1 METVNTTDAPAV
13 GEPRRPAPVRHIE
26 PAPPGSGGW
35 IRRLMPYLMAHKRN
49 AILAFGLAVVG
60 QGITALAPLV
70 QAVLIDDVLIAHT
83 QPLWPW
89 LAVMIALGAISF
101 VSGYWRRFTGQRIS
115 LDVQYDLRNSVF
127 EHLQRLDFA
136 AHDNMQTGQL
146 MSRATADV
154 TLLERFLAQL
164 PNTLGNIVQVVVAI
178 IAMLFLSAPLTFVAL
193 LCIPTLLGLATTMRV
208 KLFPANWH
216 AQQRQGDVAGVVE
229 EAVSGVRVVKAFGQE
244 QHELGRL
251 IERGRDQFRSR
262 MRVVRLQARYQPTLQ
277 AIPTL
282 AQTAVIGFGGWMA
295 IQGNLSLGAF
305 LAFSTYLVQLTA
317 PVRMMAGLITQSQQA
332 RAGAE
337 RVLDVLDS
345 NPLVTEKPDAEP
357 LPPVRGKVQFSGV
370 SFGYLR
376 SEPVL
381 VGLELTVE
389 PGERVAVVGAS
400 GSGKSTIALL
410 VPRFY
415 DVGAG
420 SVRIDGVDVRDVTF
434 QSLRTQV
441 GVVFE
446 DSFLFSERVRD
457 NIAYGKPDATDA
469 EIEAAA
475 RAAEAHDFIME
486 LPDGYD
492 TVVGERGLTLSGG
505 QRQRIALARALITDP
520 GIMILDDATSSID
533 SKTEEG
539 IHDSLRRIMAGRTTI
554 LVAHRRSTLRL
565 ADRIVVLDRGELVA
579 SGTHEELVASC
590 DLYRDLLTGP
600 GESAEGVAPEAPEL
614 ELVRDLEL
622 VEIDAEAWPDDAPDA
637 EIARSTATQASG
649 FALGR
654 APGAGGGAGGM
665 GGGGGGWRRV
675 GRWPRSPPTPEL
687 IEQVDKLPPLEGEPE
702 VDLAREIAPDRNF
715 ALRRFIQPFRWAL
728 ALGFMFVVI
737 DTVTTL
743 VGPSIIE
750 QAINQGIVPKSTAAL
765 LTVLRDLP
773 GGAARELGQL
783 VRGAAPDGEDRRAHV
798 VRAAR
803 PHLRPAPTPVAR
815 VLRPR
820 SRRPDHDPHD
830 HRHRR
835 ARATLAARS
844 SERARQHPQP
854 GRRRHHP
861 VQQRPADDTRGARG
875 VPAADRRHAGVP
887 QGVGP
892 GVQHRARPR
901 RRRELQPAGEPVRRA
916 CRAGHAARAGEHRA
930 VPRRRV
936 RLPRRAGH
944 VGAAPGALLPVRA
957 VHPAHREGDR
967 ARVRL
972 LQPREH
978 RRAHRVPVA
987 ARHVLLAD
995 PAAVAGVRS
1004 VAAGAGGAPADRRA
1018 AEDAEWHAG
1027 SRHAGGA
1034 RSHPRRHPVRGRAVR
1049 LPQHRVEALR
1059 GIDLHI
1065 TPGQVVALV
1074 GETGAG
1080 KSTIVKLVARF
1091 YDPTAGRVLVDG
1103 QPLTDLDLAGYRHQ
1117 LGYVPQEA
1125 FLFSGTVR
1133 DNIAYGKPDA
1143 TREEVEAAARA
1154 VGAHE
1159 FISGLAHGYLSAVS
1173 ERGRSLSAGQR
1184 QLICLARARLVDPA
1198 VLILDEATAN
1208 LDLATETRVQRAMGA
1223 VAHGRTTLL
1232 IAHRLQTGRSA
1243 DRILVIGDGQI
1254 LEDGTHEELL
1264 AAGGHYSEL
1273 WASFA
1278 QEEAAPAA

>member
-1 METVNTTDAPAV
+1 MDTVTRTGPAPGAR
-13 GEPRRPAPVRHIE
+13 PRPAAAVRHVE

-35 IRRLMPYLMAHKRN
+35 IRRLLPYLKAHKRN
-49 AILAFGLAVVG
+49 VMLAFGLAVVG
-60 QGITALAPLV
+60 QGLTALAPLV
-70 QAVLIDDVLIAHT
+70 QAVLIDDVLIAGNK
-83 QPLWPW
+83 PIEPW
-89 LAVMIALGAISF
+89 LAAMVALGAISF

-178 IAMLFLSAPLTFVAL
+178 TVMLFLSAPLTIIAL
-193 LCIPTLLGLATTMRV
+193 LCIPTLLGLATTMRI
-208 KLFPANWH
+208 KLFPANWYS
-216 AQQRQGDVAGVVE
+216 QQRQADVAGVVE

-244 QHELGRL
+244 QRELERL
-251 IERGRDQFRSR
+251 IERGRDQFRGR
-262 MRVVRLQARYQPTLQ
+262 LRVVRLQARYQPTLQ
-277 AIPTL
+277 AIPTI
-282 AQTAVIGFGGWMA
+282 AQAAVIGFGGWMA
-295 IQGNLSLGAF
+295 INGNLSLGVF

-357 LPPVRGKVQFSGV
+357 LPAVRGRVEFSEV
-370 SFGYLR
+370 LFGYLR

-381 VGLELTVE
+381 RGLDLVVE

-415 DVGAG
+415 DVAAG
-420 SVRIDGVDVRDVTF
+420 SVRIDGIDVRDVTF

-457 NIAYGKPDATDA
+457 NIAYGKPDATNE

-475 RAAEAHDFIME
+475 RSAEAHDFIMQ

-539 IHDSLRRIMAGRTTI
+539 IHESLRRIMAGRTTI

-565 ADRIVVLDRGELVA
+565 ADRIVVLDAGTVVA

-590 DLYRDLLTGP
+590 PLYRDLLTGP
-600 GESAEGVAPEAPEL
+600 GESAEGAPTEVPEA

-622 VEIDAEAWPDDAPDA
+622 VDIDAAAWPEEAPDA
-637 EIARSTATQASG
+637 EIARATAAAPAMS
-649 FALGR
+649 LGPR
-654 APGAGGGAGGM
+654 PGGGGW
-665 GGGGGGWRRV
+665 GGGGGGW
-675 GRWPRSPPTPEL
+675 GGGGWGGGAAWAPPTPEL
-687 IEQVDKLPPLEGEPE
+687 MAQVDKLPPLQGEPD
-702 VDLAREIAPDRNF
+702 VDLSREVAPDLNF
-715 ALRRFIQPFRWAL
+715 SLRRFIQPFRWAL
-728 ALGFMFVVI
+728 ALGLMFVVI
-737 DTVTTL
+737 DTLTTL
-743 VGPSIIE
+743 VGPSIIQE
-750 QAINQGIVPKSTAAL
+750 AINRGIEPQSTRGLFVACGIYLGVQLLSWVNSYAQARQTGKTAERMLYALRVRTFAQLQRLSLGYYDREMDGRIMTRMTTDIDALAQLLQQGLLSALVNIMSLFGVALILFSKDVELTLAVLTVFPPLIIATLMFRKASARAYSTARDRVAVVNANLQESLSGVRVAQAL
-765 LTVLRDLP
+765 RREQGNIERFRDVASDYL
-773 GGAARELGQL
+773 
-783 VRGAAPDGEDRRAHV
+783 D
-798 VRAAR
+798 
-803 PHLRPAPTPVAR
+803 AR
-815 VLRPR
+815 VTSVRLQALYFPFVQFIQLTAKAIVIGMAY
-820 SRRPDHDPHD
+820 
-830 HRHRR
+830 RHPVNIGLLIAFLLQLDQFFSPIQQLSQVFDQWQQ
-835 ARATLAARS
+835 ARVSLTRIDELLKTPSGTPEADA
-844 SERARQHPQP
+844 PVQP
-854 GRRRHHP
+854 GR
-861 VQQRPADDTRGARG
+861 VRGDI
-875 VPAADRRHAGVP
+875 VF
-887 QGVGP
+887 
-892 GVQHRARPR
+892 
-901 RRRELQPAGEPVRRA
+901 E
-916 CRAGHAARAGEHRA
+916 
-930 VPRRRV
+930 
-936 RLPRRAGH
+936 
-944 VGAAPGALLPVRA
+944 
-957 VHPAHREGDR
+957 
-967 ARVRL
+967 
-972 LQPREH
+972 
-978 RRAHRVPVA
+978 
-987 ARHVLLAD
+987 
-995 PAAVAGVRS
+995 GVRFS
-1004 VAAGAGGAPADRRA
+1004 YPSTAF
-1018 AEDAEWHAG
+1018 
-1027 SRHAGGA
+1027 
-1034 RSHPRRHPVRGRAVR
+1034 
-1049 LPQHRVEALR
+1049 EALR

-1103 QPLTDLDLAGYRHQ
+1103 RPLVDLDLAGYRHQ

-1125 FLFSGTVR
+1125 FLFSGTIR
-1133 DNIAYGKPDA
+1133 DNIAYGRPAA

-1154 VGAHE
+1154 VGAHD
-1159 FISGLAHGYLSAVS
+1159 FISGLSHGYLTPVA

-1243 DRILVIGDGQI
+1243 DRILVVGDGEI
-1254 LEDGTHEELL
+1254 LEDGTHDDLL
-1264 AAGGHYSEL
+1264 AAGGRYAGL

-1278 QEEAAPAA
+1278 QEETAPAA

>member
-1 METVNTTDAPAV
+1 MS
-13 GEPRRPAPVRHIE
+13 APVRHVE

-35 IRRLMPYLMAHKRN
+35 IRRLLPYLMAHKRN

-60 QGITALAPLV
+60 QGLTALAPLI

-89 LAVMIALGAISF
+89 LGLMIVLGAISF
-101 VSGYWRRFTGQRIS
+101 VSGYWRRYTGQRIS

-164 PNTLGNIVQVVVAI
+164 PNTLGNIVQVIVAI
-178 IAMLFLSAPLTFVAL
+178 IAMLFLSAPLTIIAL
-193 LCIPTLLGLATTMRV
+193 ICIPTLLGIATTMRV

-216 AQQRQGDVAGVVE
+216 AQQRQADVAGVVE

-244 QHELGRL
+244 QWELGRL
-251 IERGRDQFRSR
+251 IERGRDQYRSR

-295 IQGNLSLGAF
+295 INGNLSLGAF
-305 LAFSTYLVQLTA
+305 LAFLSYLVQLTA

-345 NPLVTEKPDAEP
+345 NPLVAEKPDAEP
-357 LPPVRGKVQFSGV
+357 LPPVRGKVQFSDV
-370 SFGYLR
+370 TFGYLR
-376 SEPVL
+376 SDPVL
-381 VGLELTVE
+381 RGLELTVE

-415 DVGAG
+415 DVAAG

-434 QSLRTQV
+434 QSLRSQV

-457 NIAYGKPDATDA
+457 NIAYGKPDATDDD
-469 EIEAAA
+469 IEAAA
-475 RAAEAHDFIME
+475 RAAEAHDFIMA

-539 IHDSLRRIMAGRTTI
+539 IHDSLRRIMADRTTI

-565 ADRIVVLDRGELVA
+565 ADRIVVLDQGELVA
-579 SGTHEELVASC
+579 SGTHEELVATC
-590 DLYRDLLTGP
+590 ELYRDLLTGP
-600 GESAEGVAPEAPEL
+600 GESAEGVAPEAPEV

-622 VEIDAEAWPDDAPDA
+622 VEIDAEAWPDDAPEA
-637 EIARSTATQASG
+637 EGARSTAAQGTG
-649 FALGR
+649 FAVGR
-654 APGAGGGAGGM
+654 APGAGGWGAGGM
-665 GGGGGGWRRV
+665 GGGGGWGAV
-675 GRWPRSPPTPEL
+675 AAFAPPTPEL
-687 IEQVDKLPPLEGEPE
+687 LEQVDKLPRLAGEPD
-702 VDLAREIAPDRNF
+702 VDLGRETAPDRTF
-715 ALRRFIQPFRWAL
+715 SLRRFIRPFRWAL
-728 ALGFMFVVI
+728 VIGFVLVVI

-743 VGPSIIE
+743 VGPSIIQ
-750 QAINQGIVPKSTAAL
+750 QAIQQGIEPKSTEAL
-765 LTVLRDLP
+765 MTFCGIYLVV
-773 GGAARELGQL
+773 QL
-783 VRGAAPDGEDRRAHV
+783 VSWVNSYAQQRQTGRTAERMLYALRVRTFAQLQRLSLGYYDRESDGRIMTRMTTDIDALAQLLQQGLLSALVNILSLMGVAVILFSKDAEMTLAVLV
-798 VRAAR
+798 VF
-803 PHLRPAPTPVAR
+803 PPLII
-815 VLRPR
+815 
-820 SRRPDHDPHD
+820 
-830 HRHRR
+830 
-835 ARATLAARS
+835 ATLAFRKASARAYNTARDRVAVVNS
-844 SERARQHPQP
+844 NLQESLSGVRVAQAMRREQGNIERFRDVASDYLDARVTSVRLQALYFPFVQFIQLTAKAIVLGFAYYNPVNTAVLIAFLLQLDMFFSPIQQLSQVFDQWQQAQVALQRIDELLKTPSGTPEADDAVEP
-854 GRRRHHP
+854 GRI
-861 VQQRPADDTRGARG
+861 RGDIRF
-875 VPAADRRHAGVP
+875 
-887 QGVGP
+887 
-892 GVQHRARPR
+892 
-901 RRRELQPAGEPVRRA
+901 ENVRFA
-916 CRAGHAARAGEHRA
+916 YPNTAF
-930 VPRRRV
+930 
-936 RLPRRAGH
+936 
-944 VGAAPGALLPVRA
+944 
-957 VHPAHREGDR
+957 
-967 ARVRL
+967 
-972 LQPREH
+972 
-978 RRAHRVPVA
+978 
-987 ARHVLLAD
+987 
-995 PAAVAGVRS
+995 
-1004 VAAGAGGAPADRRA
+1004 
-1018 AEDAEWHAG
+1018 
-1027 SRHAGGA
+1027 
-1034 RSHPRRHPVRGRAVR
+1034 
-1049 LPQHRVEALR
+1049 EALR

-1091 YDPTAGRVLVDG
+1091 YDPSSGRVLVDDV
-1103 QPLTDLDLAGYRHQ
+1103 PLTDLDLAGYRHQ

-1125 FLFSGTVR
+1125 FLFSGSVR

-1159 FISGLAHGYLSAVS
+1159 FISGLAHGYLTAVA

-1223 VAHGRTTLL
+1223 VAQGRTTLL

-1243 DRILVIGDGQI
+1243 DRILVIGDGEI
-1254 LEDGTHEELL
+1254 LEDGTHEDLL
-1264 AAGGHYSEL
+1264 AAGGRYSEL
-1273 WASFA
+1273 WSSFA
-1278 QEEAAPAA
+1278 QEETAPAA

>member
-1 METVNTTDAPAV
+1 
-13 GEPRRPAPVRHIE
+13 
-26 PAPPGSGGW
+26 
-35 IRRLMPYLMAHKRN
+35 MPYLMAHKRN

-60 QGITALAPLV
+60 QGLTALAPLI

-83 QPLWPW
+83 RPLWPW
-89 LAVMIALGAISF
+89 LGLMIVLGAISF

-164 PNTLGNIVQVVVAI
+164 PNTLGNIVQVIVAI
-178 IAMLFLSAPLTFVAL
+178 IAMLFLSAPLTLVAL
-193 LCIPTLLGLATTMRV
+193 FCIPTLLGLATTMRV

-216 AQQRQGDVAGVVE
+216 AQQRQADVAGVVE

-244 QHELGRL
+244 QRELHRL
-251 IERGRDQFRSR
+251 IERGRDQYRSR

-277 AIPTL
+277 AIPTI

-295 IQGNLSLGAF
+295 INGSLSLGAF
-305 LAFSTYLVQLTA
+305 LAFLSYLVQLTA

-345 NPLVTEKPDAEP
+345 NPLVAEKPDAEP
-357 LPPVRGKVQFSGV
+357 LPPVRGRVQFSGV

-381 VGLELTVE
+381 QGLELTVE

-415 DVGAG
+415 DVAAG
-420 SVRIDGVDVRDVTF
+420 SVRIDGIDVRDVTF
-434 QSLRTQV
+434 QSLRSQV

-469 EIEAAA
+469 DIEAAA
-475 RAAEAHDFIME
+475 RAAEAHDFIMA

-622 VEIDAEAWPDDAPDA
+622 VEIDAEAWPDDAPEA
-637 EIARSTATQASG
+637 EGARSTVGQGTG
-649 FALGR
+649 FAVGR
-654 APGAGGGAGGM
+654 APGAGGWGAGGM
-665 GGGGGGWRRV
+665 GGGGGWGAV
-675 GRWPRSPPTPEL
+675 AAFAPPTPEL
-687 IEQVDKLPPLEGEPE
+687 LEQVDKLRPLEGEPD
-702 VDLAREIAPDRNF
+702 VDLTREIAPDRNF
-715 ALRRFIQPFRWAL
+715 SLRRFIRPFRWAL
-728 ALGFMFVVI
+728 AVGLVLVVI

-743 VGPSIIE
+743 VGPSIIQ
-750 QAINQGIVPKSTAAL
+750 QAIQQGIEPKSTAAL
-765 LTVLRDLP
+765 MTFCGIYFAV
-773 GGAARELGQL
+773 QL
-783 VRGAAPDGEDRRAHV
+783 VSWVNSYAQQRQTGRTAERMLYALRVRTFAQLQRLSLGYYDRESDGRIMTRMTTDIDALAQLLQQGLLSALVNILSLMGVAVILFSKDAQMTLAVLV
-798 VRAAR
+798 VF
-803 PHLRPAPTPVAR
+803 PPLII
-815 VLRPR
+815 
-820 SRRPDHDPHD
+820 
-830 HRHRR
+830 
-835 ARATLAARS
+835 ATLAFRKASARAYNTARDRVAVVNS
-844 SERARQHPQP
+844 NLQESLSGVRVAQAMRREQGNLERFRDVASDYLDARVTSVRLQALYFPFVQFIQLTAKAIVLGFAYYNPVNTAVLIAFLLQLDMFFSPIQQLSQVFDQWQQAQVALGRIDELLKTPSGTPEAESPVEP
-854 GRRRHHP
+854 GRI
-861 VQQRPADDTRGARG
+861 RG
-875 VPAADRRHAGVP
+875 DI
-887 QGVGP
+887 QF
-892 GVQHRARPR
+892 
-901 RRRELQPAGEPVRRA
+901 E
-916 CRAGHAARAGEHRA
+916 
-930 VPRRRV
+930 
-936 RLPRRAGH
+936 
-944 VGAAPGALLPVRA
+944 
-957 VHPAHREGDR
+957 
-967 ARVRL
+967 
-972 LQPREH
+972 
-978 RRAHRVPVA
+978 
-987 ARHVLLAD
+987 
-995 PAAVAGVRS
+995 GVRF
-1004 VAAGAGGAPADRRA
+1004 AYPNTAF
-1018 AEDAEWHAG
+1018 
-1027 SRHAGGA
+1027 
-1034 RSHPRRHPVRGRAVR
+1034 
-1049 LPQHRVEALR
+1049 EALR

-1103 QPLTDLDLAGYRHQ
+1103 QPLTDIDLAGYRHQ

-1159 FISGLAHGYLSAVS
+1159 FISGLAHGYLTAVA

-1243 DRILVIGDGQI
+1243 DRILVIGDGEI
-1254 LEDGTHEELL
+1254 LEDGTHDDLL
-1264 AAGGHYSEL
+1264 AAGGRYAEL

-1278 QEEAAPAA
+1278 QEEPAPAA

>member
-1 METVNTTDAPAV
+1 M
-13 GEPRRPAPVRHIE
+13 R
-26 PAPPGSGGW
+26 
-35 IRRLMPYLMAHKRN
+35 PYLMAHKRN
-49 AILAFGLAVVG
+49 VFLAFGLAVVG
-60 QGITALAPLV
+60 QGLTALIPLL
-70 QAVLIDDVLIAHT
+70 QAVLIDDVLIAHS

-89 LAVMIALGAISF
+89 LGLMVLLGAISF

-164 PNTLGNIVQVVVAI
+164 PNTLGNIVQVIVAI
-178 IAMLFLSAPLTFVAL
+178 IAMLFLSAPLTVIAL
-193 LCIPTLLGLATTMRV
+193 LCLPTLLGLAMTMRV

-216 AQQRQGDVAGVVE
+216 AQQRQADVAGVVE

-244 QHELGRL
+244 RTELQRL
-251 IERGRDQFRSR
+251 IDRGRDQYRSR

-295 IQGNLSLGAF
+295 INGNLSLGAF
-305 LAFSTYLVQLTA
+305 LAFLSYLVQLTA

-345 NPLVTEKPDAEP
+345 NPFVAEKPDAEA
-357 LPPVRGKVQFSGV
+357 LPPVRGRVHFNDV

-381 VGLELTVE
+381 RGLDLTVE

-415 DVGAG
+415 DVAAG

-434 QSLRTQV
+434 QSLRSQV

-475 RAAEAHDFIME
+475 RAAEAHDFIMQ

-565 ADRIVVLDRGELVA
+565 ADRIVVLDRGRVLA
-579 SGTHEELVASC
+579 SGTHDELVASC
-590 DLYRDLLTGP
+590 PLYRDLLTGP
-600 GESAEGVAPEAPEL
+600 GESAEGPEAEGGAPAAPEL

-622 VEIDAEAWPDDAPDA
+622 VEIDAAAWPDDAPEA
-637 EIARSTATQASG
+637 AGARSMAAQGTG
-649 FALGR
+649 FAVGR
-654 APGAGGGAGGM
+654 APGAGGMGAGGM
-665 GGGGGGWRRV
+665 GAGGWGGGAAFA
-675 GRWPRSPPTPEL
+675 PPTPEL
-687 IEQVDKLPPLEGEPE
+687 LHQVDKLPPLVGEPE
-702 VDLAREIAPDRNF
+702 VEVEREIAPDRNF
-715 ALRRFIQPFRWAL
+715 SLRRFVRPFRWAL
-728 ALGFMFVVI
+728 ALGFVLVVI

-750 QAINQGIVPKSTAAL
+750 QAINQGIVPQSTTAL
-765 LTVLRDLP
+765 LTFCGIYLAV
-773 GGAARELGQL
+773 QL
-783 VRGAAPDGEDRRAHV
+783 VSWVNSYAQQRQTGKTAERMLYALRIRTFAQLQRLSLGYYDREADGRIMTRMTTDIDALAQLLQQGLLSAIVNILSLVGVAVILFSKDPQMTLAVLV
-798 VRAAR
+798 VF
-803 PHLRPAPTPVAR
+803 PPLII
-815 VLRPR
+815 
-820 SRRPDHDPHD
+820 
-830 HRHRR
+830 
-835 ARATLAARS
+835 ATLAFRKASARAYS
-844 SERARQHPQP
+844 TARDRVAVVNANLQESLSGVRVAQAMRREQGNIERFRDVASDYLDARVTSVRLQALYFPFVQFVQLVAKAIVIGFAYYNPVSTGVLIAFLLQLDQFFSPIQQLSQVFDQWQQAQVSLLRIDELLKTPSGTPEADTPVEP
-854 GRRRHHP
+854 GRI
-861 VQQRPADDTRGARG
+861 RGDIRFE
-875 VPAADRRHAGVP
+875 D
-887 QGVGP
+887 
-892 GVQHRARPR
+892 
-901 RRRELQPAGEPVRRA
+901 VRFA
-916 CRAGHAARAGEHRA
+916 Y
-930 VPRRRV
+930 PNTTF
-936 RLPRRAGH
+936 
-944 VGAAPGALLPVRA
+944 
-957 VHPAHREGDR
+957 
-967 ARVRL
+967 
-972 LQPREH
+972 
-978 RRAHRVPVA
+978 
-987 ARHVLLAD
+987 
-995 PAAVAGVRS
+995 
-1004 VAAGAGGAPADRRA
+1004 
-1018 AEDAEWHAG
+1018 
-1027 SRHAGGA
+1027 
-1034 RSHPRRHPVRGRAVR
+1034 
-1049 LPQHRVEALR
+1049 EALR

-1091 YDPTAGRVLVDG
+1091 YDPSSGRVLVDG
-1103 QPLTDLDLAGYRHQ
+1103 HPLTDFDLAAYRHQ

-1125 FLFSGTVR
+1125 FLFSGTIR

-1154 VGAHE
+1154 VGAHD
-1159 FISGLAHGYLSAVS
+1159 FVSGLSHGYLTAVA

-1243 DRILVIGDGQI
+1243 DRILVVGEGQI

-1264 AAGGHYSEL
+1264 AAGGRYSEL

-1278 QEEAAPAA
+1278 QEQAAPAA